1 MKLDLNQSCRVGVC
15 LTVLCSTF
23 CYSAECR
30 KDLLLLTLMVG
41 CLYAEINLIGEVGF
55 DFYFAQV
62 SNLQA

>member
-1 MKLDLNQSCRVGVC
+1 MDLNWSCRVSVC

-23 CYSAECR
+23 CYSIECG
-30 KDLLLLTLMVG
+30 KDLLLLALMVG
-41 CLYAEINLIGEVGF
+41 CLYAEVNLIGEDGF